1 MRRVSLILTN
11 ESKAR
16 YSPSNHQSDNVSAL
30 YTFTVT
36 ENIYEREFERI
47 LTNIN
52 LQSTSIILNVECH
65 TPI

>member
-36 ENIYEREFERI
+36 EHIYKKRVGKI
-47 LTNIN
+47 LTNI
-52 LQSTSIILNVECH
+52 IL
-65 TPI
+65 